1 MKNKL
6 FWIVF
11 VIVAFFAINIFTN
24 NETTDLNPQ
33 EKVSVI
39 HTISEFFSHEKPDSD
54 QHTSSTHT
62 ANSTEFSVWTLFF
75 LFPLGMYIGGFVFL
89 FILPTLPGAIARLAN
104 KPNRYRPSEEEIAR
118 DYPDRASKEALT
130 KDYPVSEFGFFTQL
144 APGQVKIIQMGER
157 FVRCIMKFNDHT
169 FYGFILEND
178 DILNNEL
185 DISHGKYWE
194 VVKTDGKYPDA
205 HPIPRPLYT
214 RTDLG
219 APNKW
224 ILRIGYLPVRI
235 PWWLWKRWVYDLTG
249 YVFTG
254 VYPYR
259 SVRTYPIE
267 RNKRNRNN
275 QGREVHVPKE
285 DYSDHFR
292 VADFQFPLII
302 PEADTSDKIPV
313 RMFIDIIFRVYNPYE
328 AAYGTDNWA
337 SRLESAIADTVNI
350 HTRAL
355 PLEKVLSAA
364 GEEAARTLSHKI
376 KEIGTLPVTDE
387 QNPSGTS
394 RKDGERITEVT
405 SFGLIISQVLITD
418 ISPIEPS
425 SDAQRKLGS
434 LAYARIESDAMAARA
449 VGQAAELREINK
461 AVKKAGATG
470 LAVLEARTRVNTA
483 EAAGDRAII
492 ILGGNN
498 NTVDP
503 VQVAA
508 LRELEALNKN
518 KSTSKKRS

>member
-1 MKNKL
+1 MKHIL

-54 QHTSSTHT
+54 QHTPSRHT
-62 ANSTEFSVWTLFF
+62 ANSTEFSVWTLLF
-75 LFPLGMYIGGFVFL
+75 LPLGIYIGGFVFL
-89 FILPTLPGAIARLAN
+89 FILSVLPGGIARLAN
-104 KPNRYRPSEEEIAR
+104 KPNRYRPSEDAM
-118 DYPDRASKEALT
+118 T

-144 APGQVKIIQMGER
+144 APGQVKIIQMGGR

-178 DILNNEL
+178 NIPNNEL

-205 HPIPRPLYT
+205 HPIPRPLLT

-219 APNKW
+219 IPNKW
-224 ILRIGYLPVRI
+224 ILRLGYLPVRI

-254 VYPYR
+254 VYPFRAVMTYR
-259 SVRTYPIE
+259 IE

-275 QGREVHVPKE
+275 QGREVHITKE

-313 RMFIDIIFRVYNPYE
+313 RMYIDIILRVYNPYE
-328 AAYGTDNWA
+328 AAYETDNWA
-337 SRLESAIADTVNI
+337 SRLESATADTVSI
-350 HTRAL
+350 YTRPR
-355 PLEKVLSAA
+355 PLEEVLSAV
-364 GEEAARTLSHKI
+364 GEEAARTLSHEI
-376 KEIGTLPVTDE
+376 KEIGTLPDKDTQE
-387 QNPSGTS
+387 LPKKKS
-394 RKDGERITEVT
+394 KDGKRVTEVT

-461 AVKKAGATG
+461 AVQDAGETG

-498 NTVDP
+498 NTTVDP
-503 VQVAA
+503 IQVAT
-508 LRELEALNKN
+508 LKELKALNK
-518 KSTSKKRS
+518 KIAKTAKEE

>member
-1 MKNKL
+1 MKNIL
-6 FWIVF
+6 FWSVLAT
-11 VIVAFFAINIFTN
+11 VAFFAINVYTS
-24 NETTDLNPQ
+24 NETIDKNPQ

-39 HTISEFFSHEKPDSD
+39 QTISEFFSREKHASD
-54 QHTSSTHT
+54 QHTPSTHT
-62 ANSTEFSVWTLFF
+62 VNSTEFSVWTLLFF
-75 LFPLGMYIGGFVFL
+75 LIGIYVGGFVFL
-89 FILPTLPGAIARLAN
+89 FLLSILPGGIARLAN
-104 KPNRYRPSEEEIAR
+104 KPNRYRPSE
-118 DYPDRASKEALT
+118 DALT
-130 KDYPVSEFGFFTQL
+130 KDYPPSEFGFFTQL
-144 APGQVKIIQMGER
+144 APGQVKIIQMAGR

-178 DILNNEL
+178 EILNNEL

-194 VVKTDGKYPDA
+194 VVKTNGKYKDA
-205 HPIPRPLYT
+205 HPIPRPLLI
-214 RTDLG
+214 RTNLG
-219 APNKW
+219 MVNMW
-224 ILRIGYLPVRI
+224 ILIVGYWPVRI

-254 VYPYR
+254 VYPFRSIMTYR
-259 SVRTYPIE
+259 IE

-313 RMFIDIIFRVYNPYE
+313 RMYIDIILRVYNPYE

-337 SRLESAIADTVNI
+337 SRLESATADTVNI
-350 HTRAL
+350 YTRAR
-355 PLEKVLSAA
+355 PLEQVLSAK
-364 GEEAARTLSHKI
+364 GEEAARTLSHEI
-376 KEIGTLPVTDE
+376 KEIGTLPDADKDTQE
-387 QNPSGTS
+387 LPKKKSKTGTM
-394 RKDGERITEVT
+394 DGMRVTEVT

-425 SDAQRKLGS
+425 SDAQKKLGV

-449 VGQAAELREINK
+449 VGQAAELREIHN
-461 AVKKAGATG
+461 AVKDAGETG
-470 LAVLEARTRVNTA
+470 LAVLESRTRVNTA

-492 ILGGNN
+492 ILGGNT

-503 VQVAA
+503 VQVATLKE
-508 LRELEALNKN
+508 LRELNK
-518 KSTSKKRS
+518 KITGTKKEE

>member
-1 MKNKL
+1 MKHIL
-6 FWIVF
+6 FWIVLGT
-11 VIVAFFAINIFTN
+11 VAFFAINVFTH
-24 NETTDLNPQ
+24 NETTGINPQ
-33 EKVSVI
+33 EKISVI
-39 HTISEFFSHEKPDSD
+39 QTISEFFSHEKHDSN
-54 QHTSSTHT
+54 QHTPSTHT
-62 ANSTEFSVWTLFF
+62 VNSTEFSVWTLLYFTIGIYVGGF
-75 LFPLGMYIGGFVFL
+75 LFLFL
-89 FILPTLPGAIARLAN
+89 LSILPGGIARLAN
-104 KPNRYRPSEEEIAR
+104 KPNRYRPSEDAM
-118 DYPDRASKEALT
+118 T
-130 KDYPVSEFGFFTQL
+130 KDYPPSEFGFFTQL
-144 APGQVKIIQMGER
+144 APGQVKIVQMSGR

-169 FYGFILEND
+169 FKGFILEND

-194 VVKTDGKYPDA
+194 VVKTKGKNQDA
-205 HPIPRPLYT
+205 HPIPKPLFK

-219 APNKW
+219 KVNMW
-224 ILRIGYLPVRI
+224 ILFVGYLPVRM
-235 PWWLWKRWVYDLTG
+235 PWWLWKRWVYDITG

-254 VYPYR
+254 VYPFR
-259 SVRTYPIE
+259 SVMTYRIE

-275 QGREVHVPKE
+275 QGREVHITKE

-313 RMFIDIIFRVYNPYE
+313 RMYIDIILRVYNPYE

-337 SRLESAIADTVNI
+337 SRLESATADTVNI
-350 HTRAL
+350 YTRAR
-355 PLEKVLSAA
+355 PLEEVLSAK
-364 GEEAARTLSHKI
+364 GEEAARTLSHEI
-376 KEIGTLPVTDE
+376 KEIGTLPDE
-387 QNPSGTS
+387 DTQESPKKKL
-394 RKDGERITEVT
+394 KDGRRVTEVT

-418 ISPIEPS
+418 ISPIEPT

-461 AVKKAGATG
+461 AVDDAGETG
-470 LAVLEARTRVNTA
+470 LAVLESRTRVNTA

-503 VQVAA
+503 IQVAT
-508 LRELEALNKN
+508 LKELKALNK
-518 KSTSKKRS
+518 KITKTTKEE